1 MFMNLRPYI
10 NLGLQH
16 IALVI
21 VALIALPDLYLYP
34 DDRRPWWLAAGLM
47 VALAVLY
54 WQWPER
60 RPGGYLAIQA
70 ALIAALV
77 YLNPAAVLLC
87 FTFAAHAMILFPDR
101 RGATWIAAVA
111 IGTTAVMI
119 LRDGWIPSLI
129 VGPAAAVGYASFG
142 YAYYGQQQA
151 RAEQR
156 KSQALLAELREAHR
170 QLQEYAGRVE
180 ELAVSEER
188 NRLAREMHDTLGHRL
203 TVAAVQLEGAQRLIA
218 SDPERASRMAGTVRD
233 QVREALA
240 ELRRTVATLRAPLEA
255 GLSLRP
261 ALARLARGFTE
272 ATGLPVHVA
281 LPDEVPPLPDEQHHA
296 LYRAAQE
303 ALTNVQRHAQAH
315 AVWLELRRAGGA
327 VELRVAD
334 DGAGMPADA
343 EEHGFGL
350 RGMRERAE
358 QLGGTVTVGPRAGG
372 GTDLTVRL
380 PLPEEAPYG

>member
-1 MFMNLRPYI
+1 MLMNLRPYI
-10 NLGLQH
+10 NLGLQY
-16 IALVI
+16 IALAI
-21 VALIALPDLYLYP
+21 VALIALPDLYP

-47 VALAVLY
+47 VAMGLLY

-60 RPGGYLAIQA
+60 RPHGYLAIQA

-77 YLNPAAVLLC
+77 YLHPMAVLLC
-87 FTFAAHAMILFPDR
+87 FTFSAHAMILLPDR
-101 RGATWIAAVA
+101 RGAAWIAAVA
-111 IGTTAVMI
+111 IGTTAMMF
-119 LRDGWIPSLI
+119 LRDGWTNALI
-129 VGPAAAVGYASFG
+129 LGPAVAVGYSSFG

-151 RAEQR
+151 RTEQR
-156 KSQALLAELREAHR
+156 KSQALLTELQEAHR

-218 SDPERASRMAGTVRD
+218 SDPERASRMVGTVRD

-240 ELRRTVATLRAPLEA
+240 ELRHTVATLRAPLEA
-255 GLSLRP
+255 GLALRP

-272 ATGLPVHVA
+272 ATGLPVHLA
-281 LPDEVPPLPDEQHHA
+281 LPDEVPTLSDEQHHT

-303 ALTNVQRHAQAH
+303 ALTNVQRHAHAH
-315 AVWLELRRAGGA
+315 AVWLELRGGA
-327 VELRVAD
+327 GALELRVAD
-334 DGAGMPADA
+334 DGVGMPAPAGA
-343 EEHGFGL
+343 EDRGFGL

-358 QLGGTVTVGPRAGG
+358 QLGGTVTLAPRTGG
-372 GTDLTVRL
+372 GTDLVMRL
-380 PLPEEAPYG
+380 PLIEEVPRG